1 VRPLS
6 TPPLSSECQ
15 AHLPLEIPLNR
26 GPRKSRS
33 ALAGNLA
40 ERCCGA
46 DREIRGIELRM
57 IQDVRG
63 IHSDRQLL
71 ALRQL
76 NGLLN
81 VPIQEECAE
90 GGQRAVPERSDFSRF
105 GIHQYID
112 HRCSIRQYSGA
123 RSAGRD
129 LLSQR
134 V

>member
-1 VRPLS
+1 
-6 TPPLSSECQ
+6 
-15 AHLPLEIPLNR
+15 
-26 GPRKSRS
+26 
-33 ALAGNLA
+33 LA

-90 GGQRAVPERSDFSRF
+90 GGQ
-105 GIHQYID
+105 
-112 HRCSIRQYSGA
+112 
-123 RSAGRD
+123 
-129 LLSQR
+129 
-134 V
+134 